1 MKIYN
6 IEEGYGSRE
15 LGFNLILD
23 FLRYIGASYQFMFFI
38 MAVVMQIL
46 VYNIIKRYNYSVW
59 ISVFIY
65 YCISPFYIATFNG
78 MRQYL
83 AIAVFI
89 VALKYIEQKKIFKY
103 IMLVS
108 SLITVLGLAF
118 VVGILYHYFQGQL
131 MGELKKEAVYISRG
145 VESTGTDYLK
155 KLNDEDSRITYVD
168 ESGKVI
174 YDNEANVESMDN
186 HGHRKE
192 IREAEINGEG
202 ADERMSSTLSEKTMY
217 YAVRL
222 ENGNVLRVSSNQASV
237 WMLLLQ
243 LLPPFAAVL
252 ILMLLLSGVFA
263 SRLSGKVVEPLNGLD
278 LEHPDE
284 NDAYDEVQPLLS
296 KIGRQSRQ
304 IRLQLE
310 AARRQQKEFSI
321 ITENMQEGLLVID
334 RYTMVLSVNSSV
346 GKLLKVKEIKTGE
359 SVYLLNRSEEFRG
372 VVGQVL
378 EGKHENKIL
387 RLDGSEI
394 QVIANPVTRENKTEG
409 AVILLVDVT
418 EKVEREQLRREFS
431 ANVSH
436 ELKTPLT
443 SISGFAEIMQDGFVK
458 DEDVKV
464 FAGRIYKEAQRLIR
478 LVGDVIR
485 ISRLDEGGLPYQW
498 EKLDLYSLTHD
509 IFSTLHEAA
518 EKQEVHMY
526 MEGGSTVLDT
536 VSTIMEEV
544 LYNVCDNAV
553 KYNRR
558 GGEVFVRLKDG
569 EDAVRVNV
577 RDTGIGIPKEDQER
591 IFERFYRVD
600 KSHSKEIGGTGLGLS
615 IVKHGVKTLNGR
627 LWLNSEPGQG
637 TEIIMEFP
645 KHHMEEEAAE

>member
-1 MKIYN
+1 M
-6 IEEGYGSRE
+6 S
-15 LGFNLILD
+15 
-23 FLRYIGASYQFMFFI
+23 
-38 MAVVMQIL
+38 
-46 VYNIIKRYNYSVW
+46 
-59 ISVFIY
+59 
-65 YCISPFYIATFNG
+65 
-78 MRQYL
+78 
-83 AIAVFI
+83 
-89 VALKYIEQKKIFKY
+89 KKIFKY

-145 VESTGTDYLK
+145 VESAGTDYLK
-155 KLNDEDSRITYVD
+155 KLNDEESRITYVD

-174 YDNEANVESMDN
+174 YDNEADVESMDN

-243 LLPPFAAVL
+243 LLPSFVAVL

-284 NDAYDEVQPLLS
+284 NDVYDEVQPLLS

-346 GKLLKVKEIKTGE
+346 GRLLKVKEVKTGE
-359 SVYLLNRSEEFRG
+359 SVYLLNRSEEFRD
-372 VVGQVL
+372 VFCQVL
-378 EGKHENKIL
+378 DGKHEDKVL

-536 VSTIMEEV
+536 VPMIMEEV

-600 KSHSKEIGGTGLGLS
+600 KSHSREIGGTGLGLS

-645 KHHMEEEAAE
+645 KHHMEKEAAE

>member
-1 MKIYN
+1 
-6 IEEGYGSRE
+6 
-15 LGFNLILD
+15 
-23 FLRYIGASYQFMFFI
+23 
-38 MAVVMQIL
+38 
-46 VYNIIKRYNYSVW
+46 
-59 ISVFIY
+59 
-65 YCISPFYIATFNG
+65 
-78 MRQYL
+78 
-83 AIAVFI
+83 
-89 VALKYIEQKKIFKY
+89 
-103 IMLVS
+103 MLVS
-108 SLITVLGLAF
+108 SMVTVLGLAF
-118 VVGILYHYFQGQL
+118 VIGILYHSFQDQ
-131 MGELKKEAVYISRG
+131 MMNELKKEAVYISRG
-145 VESTGTDYLK
+145 VESAGISYLENLDQK
-155 KLNDEDSRITYVD
+155 ESRITYVD

-174 YDNEANVESMDN
+174 YDNEADVENMEN
-186 HGHRKE
+186 HSHRKE

-202 ADERMSSTLSEKTMY
+202 EDVRMSSTLSEKTMY
-217 YAVRL
+217 YAMRL
-222 ENGNVLRVSSNQASV
+222 DNGNVLRISSTQKSALALVGQLVPPLLGV
-237 WMLLLQ
+237 WFLMM
-243 LLPPFAAVL
+243 
-252 ILMLLLSGVFA
+252 ILSAVFA
-263 SRLSGKVVEPLNGLD
+263 SRLSGKVVEPLNNLD
-278 LEHPDE
+278 LEHPEDNTVYE
-284 NDAYDEVQPLLS
+284 EVEPLLS
-296 KIGRQSRQ
+296 KIYRQNRQ

-346 GKLLKVKEIKTGE
+346 GKLLKVNEVRTGE

-372 VVGQVL
+372 VVEQVL
-378 EGKHENKIL
+378 EGNHEDKIL
-387 RLDGSEI
+387 RLDGSDI

-498 EKLDLYSLTHD
+498 EELDLYSLTHD

-536 VSTIMEEV
+536 VPTIMEEV
-544 LYNVCDNAV
+544 IYNVCDNAI
-553 KYNRR
+553 KYNHH
-558 GGEVFVRLKDG
+558 GGEVFVGLKDG
-569 EDAVRVNV
+569 ADVVRVTV

-645 KHHMEEEAAE
+645 KHHMEKEAAE

>member
-1 MKIYN
+1 
-6 IEEGYGSRE
+6 
-15 LGFNLILD
+15 
-23 FLRYIGASYQFMFFI
+23 
-38 MAVVMQIL
+38 
-46 VYNIIKRYNYSVW
+46 
-59 ISVFIY
+59 
-65 YCISPFYIATFNG
+65 
-78 MRQYL
+78 
-83 AIAVFI
+83 
-89 VALKYIEQKKIFKY
+89 
-103 IMLVS
+103 MLVS

-278 LEHPDE
+278 LEHPEE

-359 SVYLLNRSEEFRG
+359 SVYLLNRSEEFRD

-378 EGKHENKIL
+378 EGKHEDKVL
-387 RLDGSEI
+387 RLDGSDI
-394 QVIANPVTRENKTEG
+394 QVIANPVTRENKIEG

-536 VSTIMEEV
+536 VPTIMEEV

-637 TEIIMEFP
+637 TKIIMEFP
-645 KHHMEEEAAE
+645 KHHMEKEAAE

>member
-1 MKIYN
+1 M
-6 IEEGYGSRE
+6 S
-15 LGFNLILD
+15 
-23 FLRYIGASYQFMFFI
+23 
-38 MAVVMQIL
+38 
-46 VYNIIKRYNYSVW
+46 
-59 ISVFIY
+59 
-65 YCISPFYIATFNG
+65 
-78 MRQYL
+78 
-83 AIAVFI
+83 
-89 VALKYIEQKKIFKY
+89 KKIFKY

-118 VVGILYHYFQGQL
+118 VVGILYHYFQGKL
-131 MGELKKEAVYISRG
+131 MSELKKEAVYISRG
-145 VESTGTDYLK
+145 VESAGTDYLMQ
-155 KLNDEDSRITYVD
+155 LNDEDSRITYVD

-243 LLPPFAAVL
+243 LLPPFVAVL

-278 LEHPDE
+278 LEHPEE

-378 EGKHENKIL
+378 EGKHEDKVL
-387 RLDGSEI
+387 RLDGSDI

-536 VSTIMEEV
+536 VPMIMEEV

-569 EDAVRVNV
+569 EDVVRVNV

-600 KSHSKEIGGTGLGLS
+600 KSHSREIGGTGLGLS

-627 LWLNSEPGQG
+627 LWLNSELGQG

-645 KHHMEEEAAE
+645 KHHMEKEAAE

>member
-1 MKIYN
+1 M
-6 IEEGYGSRE
+6 S
-15 LGFNLILD
+15 
-23 FLRYIGASYQFMFFI
+23 
-38 MAVVMQIL
+38 
-46 VYNIIKRYNYSVW
+46 
-59 ISVFIY
+59 
-65 YCISPFYIATFNG
+65 
-78 MRQYL
+78 
-83 AIAVFI
+83 
-89 VALKYIEQKKIFKY
+89 KKIFKY

-131 MGELKKEAVYISRG
+131 MDELKKEAVYISRG
-145 VESTGTDYLK
+145 VESAGTDYLQQ
-155 KLNDEDSRITYVD
+155 LNDEDSRITYVD

-278 LEHPDE
+278 LEHTEE

-296 KIGRQSRQ
+296 KISRQSRQ

-346 GKLLKVKEIKTGE
+346 GRLLKVKEIKTGE
-359 SVYLLNRSEEFRG
+359 SVYLLNRSEEFRD

-378 EGKHENKIL
+378 EGKHEEKVL

-394 QVIANPVTRENKTEG
+394 QVIANPVTRENKIEG

-518 EKQEVHMY
+518 EKQEVYMY

-536 VSTIMEEV
+536 VPTIMEEV

-600 KSHSKEIGGTGLGLS
+600 KSHSREIGGTGLGLS

-645 KHHMEEEAAE
+645 KHHMEKEAAE

>member
-1 MKIYN
+1 M
-6 IEEGYGSRE
+6 S
-15 LGFNLILD
+15 
-23 FLRYIGASYQFMFFI
+23 
-38 MAVVMQIL
+38 
-46 VYNIIKRYNYSVW
+46 
-59 ISVFIY
+59 
-65 YCISPFYIATFNG
+65 
-78 MRQYL
+78 
-83 AIAVFI
+83 
-89 VALKYIEQKKIFKY
+89 KKIFKY

-131 MGELKKEAVYISRG
+131 MSELKKEAVYISRG
-145 VESTGTDYLK
+145 VESAGTDYLQQ
-155 KLNDEDSRITYVD
+155 LNDENSRITYVD

-243 LLPPFAAVL
+243 LLPPFVAVL

-278 LEHPDE
+278 LEHPEE

-296 KIGRQSRQ
+296 KIGRQNRQ

-346 GKLLKVKEIKTGE
+346 GKLLKVKEVKTGE
-359 SVYLLNRSEEFRG
+359 SVYLLNRSEEFRD
-372 VVGQVL
+372 VVCQVL
-378 EGKHENKIL
+378 DGKHEDKVL
-387 RLDGSEI
+387 RLDGSDI

-536 VSTIMEEV
+536 VPMIMEEV

-553 KYNRR
+553 KYNHR
-558 GGEVFVRLKDG
+558 GGEVFVRLKDEG
-569 EDAVRVNV
+569 DAVRVNV

-600 KSHSKEIGGTGLGLS
+600 KSHSREIGGTGLGLS

-645 KHHMEEEAAE
+645 KHHMEKEAAE

>member
-1 MKIYN
+1 M
-6 IEEGYGSRE
+6 S
-15 LGFNLILD
+15 
-23 FLRYIGASYQFMFFI
+23 
-38 MAVVMQIL
+38 
-46 VYNIIKRYNYSVW
+46 
-59 ISVFIY
+59 
-65 YCISPFYIATFNG
+65 
-78 MRQYL
+78 
-83 AIAVFI
+83 
-89 VALKYIEQKKIFKY
+89 KKIFKY

-145 VESTGTDYLK
+145 VESAGTDYLK
-155 KLNDEDSRITYVD
+155 KLNDEESRITYVD

-174 YDNEANVESMDN
+174 YDNEADVESMDN

-243 LLPPFAAVL
+243 LLPSFVAVL

-284 NDAYDEVQPLLS
+284 NDVYDEVQPLLS

-359 SVYLLNRSEEFRG
+359 SVYLLNRTEEFRG

-387 RLDGSEI
+387 RLGGSEI

-536 VSTIMEEV
+536 VPMIMEEV

-600 KSHSKEIGGTGLGLS
+600 KSHSREIGGTGLGLS

-645 KHHMEEEAAE
+645 KHHMEKEAAE

>member
-1 MKIYN
+1 
-6 IEEGYGSRE
+6 
-15 LGFNLILD
+15 
-23 FLRYIGASYQFMFFI
+23 
-38 MAVVMQIL
+38 
-46 VYNIIKRYNYSVW
+46 
-59 ISVFIY
+59 
-65 YCISPFYIATFNG
+65 
-78 MRQYL
+78 
-83 AIAVFI
+83 
-89 VALKYIEQKKIFKY
+89 
-103 IMLVS
+103 MLVS

-174 YDNEANVESMDN
+174 YDNEANVESMEN

-243 LLPPFAAVL
+243 LLPSFVAVL

-278 LEHPDE
+278 LEHPEE

-536 VSTIMEEV
+536 VPMIMEEV

-645 KHHMEEEAAE
+645 KHHMEKKAAE